1 MYLMYNRILKE
12 TLFTLP
18 MSEMFTLQ
26 SKQEEKD
33 SEDEEDDMTC
43 GDLGNGL
50 GKRPGGVYEMEG
62 LNVHTHR
69 SRKGSDKI
77 FNMLLQKKGEE
88 NDAAIFHCSNCSG
101 FYDVSSKKLGI
112 SGVTRCSRQ
121 NSSESNSEVSNEELR
136 QQLQEAIE
144 KVEILKVE
152 LEASQRQLE
161 GKEEALKILQNMTV
175 FNKATSHT
183 KAMLQKT
190 EEQKRALEKEI
201 NTLQWE
207 IEFDQERFKN
217 KEETWAEK
225 CDRIYCENAALKETL
240 KLRTDEVRTLKSE
253 NAILNQ
259 QRLEFLAM
267 LDVKQQKI
275 IQENM
280 SINKSG
286 FTEITGLELAV
297 LGACTCNAP
306 GGEPC
311 SCAKMSAAT
320 RKQLL
325 QLRQECDALKK
336 SKEEAYIMAD
346 AFRIAFEQQLM
357 QRKDQALR
365 LTQVNKIC
373 KKETKLINWK
383 RLRENGLGMVQGNK
397 KNLGQKLTGMLISDT
412 DCRKME
418 DLDNPHEILR
428 MLIDLLNDKEEALAH
443 QRKVSY
449 MLARALEEKEDAS
462 MHSKENSFSG
472 EGITLKNHLDTASE
486 SHKSNDLAYLCSQ
499 NNTCSI
505 LNTKI
510 HQNSTRA
517 LQKSHSWPSRNYE
530 ENYMQRVDE
539 TTDMNCAYQ
548 EHLEEK
554 KLCDSAK
561 VQGSLAEDVRDGT
574 KFKL

>member
-1 MYLMYNRILKE
+1 
-12 TLFTLP
+12 
-18 MSEMFTLQ
+18 MSEVFTLQ
-26 SKQEEKD
+26 SKQAERD
-33 SEDEEDDMTC
+33 SEGEEDDMTC

-50 GKRPGGVYEMEG
+50 GRRPGGVYEMEG
-62 LNVHTHR
+62 LNVHTFR

-77 FNMLLQKKGEE
+77 FSPLLLKRGEE
-88 NDAAIFHCSNCSG
+88 SDAAIFHYSKCNG
-101 FYDVSSKKLGI
+101 LYDVSSKKPGI
-112 SGVTRCSRQ
+112 SGITRCSRQ
-121 NSSESNSEVSNEELR
+121 NSSESNSDVSNEELR
-136 QQLQEAIE
+136 QQLREAIE
-144 KVEILKVE
+144 EVEILKVE

-183 KAMLQKT
+183 KAILQKT

-201 NTLQWE
+201 NALQWE

-217 KEETWAEK
+217 IEEAWTEK
-225 CDRIYCENAALKETL
+225 CDRIYCENAALKKTL

-253 NAILNQ
+253 NARKEKKLLEVGYSYFLNQ
-259 QRLEFLAM
+259 QHLEFLAM

-280 SINKSG
+280 SINRSG
-286 FTEITGLELAV
+286 FMEITGLELAV
-297 LGACTCNAP
+297 LGACTCNAS

-325 QLRQECDALKK
+325 QLRQECEALKK

-383 RLRENGLGMVQGNK
+383 RLKEDGLVMLQGNK
-397 KNLGQKLTGMLISDT
+397 KNLGQKLTGMLISDA

-418 DLDNPHEILR
+418 ELDNPHEILR

-449 MLARALEEKEDAS
+449 MLARAMEEKEDAS
-462 MHSKENSFSG
+462 KQSNENNLSG
-472 EGITLKNHLDTASE
+472 ENITLKNHQDTASE
-486 SHKSNDLAYLCSQ
+486 SQESTDPEYSCCQNLGSQ
-499 NNTCSI
+499 DNTFSI

-510 HQNSTRA
+510 YQKSA
-517 LQKSHSWPSRNYE
+517 GPLKKSHSWPSRNLK
-530 ENYMQRVDE
+530 ENYVQGTDE
-539 TTDMNCAYQ
+539 TTDMNCTYQ
-548 EHLEEK
+548 EHSELK
-554 KLCDSAK
+554 NNL
-561 VQGSLAEDVRDGT
+561 
-574 KFKL
+574 

>member
-1 MYLMYNRILKE
+1 
-12 TLFTLP
+12 
-18 MSEMFTLQ
+18 MSEVFTLQ
-26 SKQEEKD
+26 SKQERTD
-33 SEDEEDDMTC
+33 SEGEEDDMTC

-50 GKRPGGVYEMEG
+50 GRRPGGVYEMED
-62 LNVHTHR
+62 LNVHTFR
-69 SRKGSDKI
+69 SRKGSDKL
-77 FNMLLQKKGEE
+77 FNPVLLKKAEE
-88 NDAAIFHCSNCSG
+88 SDAAIFRCSKCSG
-101 FYDVSSKKLGI
+101 LYDVSSRKLGI
-112 SGVTRCSRQ
+112 RNITRCSRQ
-121 NSSESNSEVSNEELR
+121 NSFESNSEVSNEELR
-136 QQLQEAIE
+136 QQLREAVE
-144 KVEILKVE
+144 KAEILKVE

-161 GKEEALKILQNMTV
+161 GKDEALKILQNMTV

-183 KAMLQKT
+183 KAFLQKT

-201 NTLQWE
+201 NALQWE
-207 IEFDQERFKN
+207 IEFEQERFKN
-217 KEETWAEK
+217 MEETWAEK

-253 NAILNQ
+253 NGILNQ
-259 QRLEFLAM
+259 QCLEFLAM

-286 FTEITGLELAV
+286 FMEITGLELAV
-297 LGACTCNAP
+297 LGACTCKAP

-311 SCAKMSAAT
+311 YCAKMSAAT

-325 QLRQECDALKK
+325 QLKQECEALKK
-336 SKEEAYIMAD
+336 AKEEAYIMAD

-373 KKETKLINWK
+373 KKETKFINWK
-383 RLRENGLGMVQGNK
+383 RLKEDGLMLQGNK

-418 DLDNPHEILR
+418 ELDNPHEILR

-449 MLARALEEKEDAS
+449 MLARAMEEKEDS
-462 MHSKENSFSG
+462 SKQTKENSLSG
-472 EGITLKNHLDTASE
+472 VSITLNNRQCTASE
-486 SHKSNDLAYLCSQ
+486 SQESADPAYSWCQNLGSQ
-499 NNTCSI
+499 DNTCSI

-510 HQNSTRA
+510 HQNFSRA
-517 LQKSHSWPSRNYE
+517 LKKSHSWPSRNCE
-530 ENYMQRVDE
+530 KNDMQRIGD
-539 TTDMNCAYQ
+539 TIDMNCAYQ

-554 KLCDSAK
+554 K
-561 VQGSLAEDVRDGT
+561 
-574 KFKL
+574 